1 MTEFPTEA
9 LFDPRARPDSRLP
22 IPPAGGGRDNDLME
36 PITPT
41 APSPDAFASFRIPA
55 TDRRERV
62 AQGKAL
68 REATP
73 HAALG
78 RWEPRPNRPGV
89 IDLIEAA
96 QHGRLPWLRGVRN
109 ARMAASPFGMLRG
122 SAAMMA
128 WDVANLPAT
137 GVQTVVC
144 GDAHIGN
151 IGFYRSPEGNQV
163 IDLNDFDEAHTGC
176 WEWDLRRLTASIWV
190 LGRVNGAT
198 EQECADAVAH
208 CVVAYRDEV
217 SFLSKQPLL
226 WRAFDRLDV
235 EGLHSSVTEEGLR
248 EEIERAAVAARRRTS
263 DRKLPKLTGG
273 ATTAAHILDDPP
285 LVTHPDPDEYEAL
298 ADGLDAYLTTLTPQ
312 WRRIVGGYTLVDIAH
327 KVVGVGSVGLRAWVA
342 LLCGSREDD
351 VLFLQLKQ
359 AQRSVLAPFVHGEH
373 AWHDHQGQRV
383 VEYQQVL
390 QTVSDPLLGWTTVGP
405 HQYYVRQYRNMK
417 GGVPLDSMSPS
428 ALVDYSGVTGHLLA
442 KGHARTSGASIISGY
457 LGKRESAV
465 DAFVAWA
472 RGYADQT
479 EADHAALVAAIAS
492 GRLPSEP
499 GV

>member
-1 MTEFPTEA
+1 MQQA
-9 LFDPRARPDSRLP
+9 S
-22 IPPAGGGRDNDLME
+22 
-36 PITPT
+36 T
-41 APSPDAFASFRIPA
+41 AEHFSDAFSSFRIPA

-62 AQGKAL
+62 DHGKSLRAL
-68 REATP
+68 TP
-73 HAALG
+73 HASLG
-78 RWEPRPNRPGV
+78 EWRPRDDRPGV
-89 IDLIEAA
+89 IDLIEASA
-96 QHGRLPWLRGVRN
+96 YGRLEWLFGVRN

-128 WDVANLPAT
+128 FDVANLPAT
-137 GVQTVVC
+137 GVQTVAC

-190 LGRVNGAT
+190 LGRENGAT
-198 EQECADAVAH
+198 EAQCEDAVRH
-208 CVVAYRDEV
+208 CVAAYRDEV

-226 WRAFDRLDV
+226 WRAYDQLDL
-235 EGLHSSVTEEGLR
+235 ENLHSTVTEEALR
-248 EEIERAAVAARRRTS
+248 EEITRAATAARRRTS

-273 ATTAAHILDDPP
+273 ATTACSIVDDPP
-285 LVTHPDPDEYEAL
+285 LVTHPDAATLEAL
-298 ADGLDAYLTTLTPQ
+298 AQGLDAYLPTLTPQ
-312 WRRIVGGYTLVDIAH
+312 WRRIVGGYTLVDVAH

-342 LLCGSREDD
+342 LLVGSREDD

-359 AQRSVLAPFVHGEH
+359 AQRSVLAPFVHGER
-373 AWHDHQGQRV
+373 AWHEHQGQRV

-405 HQYYVRQYRNMK
+405 HQYYVRQWRNMK
-417 GGVPLDSMSPS
+417 GGVPLDNMPPAS
-428 ALVDYSGVTGHLLA
+428 LIDYSGITGHLLA

-457 LGKRESAV
+457 LGKKESAV

-472 RGYADQT
+472 RSYADQT
-479 EADHAALVAAIAS
+479 EADHAELVAAIAS

>member
-1 MTEFPTEA
+1 MQQA
-9 LFDPRARPDSRLP
+9 S
-22 IPPAGGGRDNDLME
+22 
-36 PITPT
+36 T
-41 APSPDAFASFRIPA
+41 AEHFSDAFSSFRIPA

-62 AQGKAL
+62 DHGKSLRAL
-68 REATP
+68 TP
-73 HAALG
+73 HASLG
-78 RWEPRPNRPGV
+78 EWRPRDDRPGV
-89 IDLIEAA
+89 IDLIEASA
-96 QHGRLPWLRGVRN
+96 YGRLEWLFGVRN

-128 WDVANLPAT
+128 FDVANLPAT
-137 GVQTVVC
+137 GVQTVAC

-190 LGRVNGAT
+190 LGRENGAT
-198 EQECADAVAH
+198 EAQCEDAVRH

-226 WRAFDRLDV
+226 WRAYDQLDL
-235 EGLHSSVTEEGLR
+235 ENLHSTVTEEALR
-248 EEIERAAVAARRRTS
+248 EEITRAATAARRRTS

-273 ATTAAHILDDPP
+273 ATTACSIVDDPP
-285 LVTHPDPDEYEAL
+285 LVTHPDAATLEAL
-298 ADGLDAYLTTLTPQ
+298 AQGLDAYLPTLTPQ
-312 WRRIVGGYTLVDIAH
+312 WRRIVGGYTLVDVAH

-342 LLCGSREDD
+342 LLVGSREDD

-359 AQRSVLAPFVHGEH
+359 AQRSVLAPFVHGER
-373 AWHDHQGQRV
+373 AWHEHQGQRV

-405 HQYYVRQYRNMK
+405 HQYYVRQWRNMK
-417 GGVPLDSMSPS
+417 GGVPLDNMPPAS
-428 ALVDYSGVTGHLLA
+428 LIDYSGITGHLLA

-457 LGKRESAV
+457 LGKKESAV

-472 RGYADQT
+472 RSYADQT
-479 EADHAALVAAIAS
+479 EADHAELVAAIAS

>member
-1 MTEFPTEA
+1 MQQASTEEHF
-9 LFDPRARPDSRLP
+9 S
-22 IPPAGGGRDNDLME
+22 
-36 PITPT
+36 
-41 APSPDAFASFRIPA
+41 DAFSSFRIPA

-62 AQGKAL
+62 DHGKTL
-68 REATP
+68 RTQTP

-78 RWEPRPNRPGV
+78 AWTPRPNRPGV
-89 IDLIEAA
+89 IDLIEASA
-96 QHGRLPWLRGVRN
+96 HGRLEWLFGVRN

-128 WDVANLPAT
+128 FDVATLPAT
-137 GVQTVVC
+137 GVHTVAC

-190 LGRVNGAT
+190 LGRENGASE
-198 EQECADAVAH
+198 EQCADAVRH

-226 WRAFDRLDV
+226 WRAYDQLDL
-235 EGLHSSVTEEGLR
+235 ENLHASVTEESLR
-248 EEIERAAVAARRRTS
+248 EEIFRAATAARRRTS

-273 ATTAAHILDDPP
+273 ATTASSIVDDPP
-285 LVTHPDPDEYEAL
+285 LVTHPDPAEKEAL
-298 ADGLDAYLTTLTPQ
+298 AQGLDAYLATLAPQ

-342 LLCGSREDD
+342 LLVGSREDD

-359 AQRSVLAPFVHGEH
+359 AQRSVLAPFVHGER
-373 AWHDHQGQRV
+373 AWHEHQGQRV
-383 VEYQQVL
+383 VEFQQVL
-390 QTVSDPLLGWTTVGP
+390 QTVSDPLLGWTTVGA
-405 HQYYVRQYRNMK
+405 HQYYVRQWRNMK
-417 GGVPLDSMSPS
+417 GGVPLDNMPPAS
-428 ALVDYSGVTGHLLA
+428 LIDYSGVTGHLLA
-442 KGHARTSGASIISGY
+442 KGHARPSGASIISGY
-457 LGKRESAV
+457 LGKRDSAV
-465 DAFVAWA
+465 DAFVTWA
-472 RGYADQT
+472 RAYADQT
-479 EADHAALVAAIAS
+479 ESDHAELVAAIAS

>member
-1 MTEFPTEA
+1 MQQA
-9 LFDPRARPDSRLP
+9 S
-22 IPPAGGGRDNDLME
+22 
-36 PITPT
+36 T
-41 APSPDAFASFRIPA
+41 AEHFSDAFSSFRIPA

-62 AQGKAL
+62 DHGKSLRAL
-68 REATP
+68 TP
-73 HAALG
+73 HASLG
-78 RWEPRPNRPGV
+78 EWRPRDDRPGV
-89 IDLIEAA
+89 IDLIEASA
-96 QHGRLPWLRGVRN
+96 YGRLEWLFGVRN

-128 WDVANLPAT
+128 FDVANLPAT
-137 GVQTVVC
+137 GVQTVAC

-190 LGRVNGAT
+190 LGRENGAT
-198 EQECADAVAH
+198 EAQCEDAVRH
-208 CVVAYRDEV
+208 CVAAYRDEV

-226 WRAFDRLDV
+226 WRAYDQLDL
-235 EGLHSSVTEEGLR
+235 ENLHSTVTEEALR
-248 EEIERAAVAARRRTS
+248 EEITRAATAARRRTS

-273 ATTAAHILDDPP
+273 ATTACSIVDDPP
-285 LVTHPDPDEYEAL
+285 LVTHPDAATLEAL
-298 ADGLDAYLTTLTPQ
+298 AQGLDAYLPTLTPQ
-312 WRRIVGGYTLVDIAH
+312 WRRIVGGSTLVDVAH

-342 LLCGSREDD
+342 LLVGSREDD

-359 AQRSVLAPFVHGEH
+359 AQRSVLAPFVHGER
-373 AWHDHQGQRV
+373 AWHEHQGQRV

-405 HQYYVRQYRNMK
+405 HQYYVRQWRNMK
-417 GGVPLDSMSPS
+417 GGVPLDNMPPAS
-428 ALVDYSGVTGHLLA
+428 LIDYSGITGHLLA

-457 LGKRESAV
+457 LGKKESAV

-472 RGYADQT
+472 RSYADQT
-479 EADHAALVAAIAS
+479 EADHAELVAAIAS

>member
-1 MTEFPTEA
+1 MQQA
-9 LFDPRARPDSRLP
+9 S
-22 IPPAGGGRDNDLME
+22 
-36 PITPT
+36 T
-41 APSPDAFASFRIPA
+41 AEHFSDAFSSFRIPA

-62 AQGKAL
+62 DHGKSLRAL
-68 REATP
+68 TP
-73 HAALG
+73 HASLG
-78 RWEPRPNRPGV
+78 EWRPRDDRPGV
-89 IDLIEAA
+89 IDLIEASA
-96 QHGRLPWLRGVRN
+96 YGRLERLFGVRN

-128 WDVANLPAT
+128 FDVANLPAT
-137 GVQTVVC
+137 GVQTVAC

-190 LGRVNGAT
+190 LGRENGAT
-198 EQECADAVAH
+198 EAQCEDAVRH

-226 WRAFDRLDV
+226 WRAYDQLDL
-235 EGLHSSVTEEGLR
+235 ENLHSTVTEEALR
-248 EEIERAAVAARRRTS
+248 EEITRAATAARRRTS

-273 ATTAAHILDDPP
+273 ATTACSIVDDPP
-285 LVTHPDPDEYEAL
+285 LVTHPDAATLEAL
-298 ADGLDAYLTTLTPQ
+298 AQGLDAYLPTLTPQ
-312 WRRIVGGYTLVDIAH
+312 WRRIVGGYTLVDVAH

-342 LLCGSREDD
+342 LLVGSREDD

-359 AQRSVLAPFVHGEH
+359 AQRSVLAPFVHGER
-373 AWHDHQGQRV
+373 AWHEHQGQRV

-405 HQYYVRQYRNMK
+405 HQYYVRQWRNMK
-417 GGVPLDSMSPS
+417 GGVPLDNMPPAS
-428 ALVDYSGVTGHLLA
+428 LIDYSGITGHLLA

-457 LGKRESAV
+457 LGKKESAV

-472 RGYADQT
+472 RSYADQT
-479 EADHAALVAAIAS
+479 EADHAELVAAIAS

>member
-1 MTEFPTEA
+1 MHAPQA
-9 LFDPRARPDSRLP
+9 S
-22 IPPAGGGRDNDLME
+22 
-36 PITPT
+36 T
-41 APSPDAFASFRIPA
+41 AEHFSDAFSSFRIPA

-62 AQGKAL
+62 DHGKSL

-73 HAALG
+73 HPTLG
-78 RWEPRPNRPGV
+78 DWEPRPNRPEV
-89 IDLIEAA
+89 IDLIEAS
-96 QHGRLPWLRGVRN
+96 QYGRLPWLYGVRN
-109 ARMAASPFGMLRG
+109 GRMAASPFGMLRG

-128 WDVANLPAT
+128 WDVANLPST
-137 GVQTVVC
+137 GVQTVAC

-190 LGRVNGAT
+190 LGRDNGAT
-198 EQECADAVAH
+198 EEQCEAAVRH
-208 CVVAYRDEV
+208 CVGAYRDEV

-226 WRAFDRLDV
+226 WRAYDQLDL
-235 EGLHSSVTEEGLR
+235 ENLHDTVTEEALR
-248 EEIERAAVAARRRTS
+248 DEIKRAANAARKRTD
-263 DRKLPKLTGG
+263 DRMLPKLTGG
-273 ATTAAHILDDPP
+273 ATTAARIVDDPP
-285 LVTHPDPDEYEAL
+285 LVTHPDEAKMEDI
-298 ADGLDAYLTTLTPQ
+298 AQALDAYLPTLTPQ

-342 LLCGSREDD
+342 LLVGSREDD

-359 AQRSVLAPFVHGEH
+359 AQRSVLAPFVHGER
-373 AWHDHQGQRV
+373 AWHEHQGQRV

-390 QTVSDPLLGWTTVGP
+390 QTVSDPLLGWTSVGS

-417 GGVPLDSMSPS
+417 GGVPLESMTPT
-428 ALVDYSGVTGHLLA
+428 ALADYSGVTGHLLA

-457 LGKRESAV
+457 LGKKESAV
-465 DAFVAWA
+465 DAFVRWA
-472 RGYADQT
+472 RAYADQT
-479 EADHAALVAAIAS
+479 ESDHAALVAAIKA
-492 GRLPSEP
+492 GRLPAEH